1 MAPSIT
7 PEAVAELE
15 RGNKIAAI
23 KSVRAASG
31 LGLKEAKDIVDQ
43 YLAGNDALRE
53 RCDAAS
59 NADTRSCV
67 VTAGGLLALAAT
79 IAYFLSR

>member
-23 KSVRAASG
+23 KGVRAATG
-31 LGLKEAKDIVDQ
+31 LGLKESKDLVEQ

-59 NADTRSCV
+59 TADTRSWV
-67 VTAGGLLALAAT
+67 VTAAGLMAVAASF
-79 IAYFLSR
+79 AYFLSR